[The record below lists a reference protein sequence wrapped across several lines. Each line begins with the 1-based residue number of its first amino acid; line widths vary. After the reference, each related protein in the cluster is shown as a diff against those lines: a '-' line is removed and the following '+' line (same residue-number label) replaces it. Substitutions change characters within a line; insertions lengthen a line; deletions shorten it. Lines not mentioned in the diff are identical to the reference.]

1 MLPNRGKFHMLEKGQ
16 ISSRQF
22 GVILCLYTIGNA
34 IIYSPSQL
42 IVLAKQDAWLSI
54 IIGLLAGMLLIFLY
68 STLGGLFPNLNFAQY
83 SEQIFGRFF
92 GKLAALLVLSFVY
105 ISTLYPVWGI
115 SDFLATRMLSN
126 TPIEVIISITIIM
139 VTFSVILGLETIS
152 RVGEILFPWTLLFL
166 FLVILM
172 LIPQMK
178 LIHFLP
184 IMDEGI
190 KPTIRGGVQF
200 LSFPLTA
207 VFNFLMLLPYA
218 KHVGKAKK
226 AYYLGTLIGAA
237 VIWIVT
243 IANIAVLGVPLA
255 LASIYPTYDMAQK
268 INIGDFL
275 QRVEA
280 IVAIIWF
287 VTQYFYTV
295 LNFYI
300 TTLILAQILGL
311 KEYRPLVLPLGVITV
326 PLANVLIPNI
336 PYSFTFTNQVWPAYA
351 FTVTLLLPLLMLLIA
366 KLRRM
371 PKSSKKPET

>member
-1 MLPNRGKFHMLEKGQ
+1 MLEKGQ

-68 STLGGLFPNLNFAQY
+68 NTLGGLFPNLNFAQY

-92 GKLAALLVLSFVY
+92 GKLAALAALSFVY

-139 VTFSVILGLETIS
+139 VAFSVILGLETIS

-166 FLVILM
+166 ILVILM

-178 LIHFLP
+178 LTHFLP

-218 KHVGKAKK
+218 NHVGKAKK

-371 PKSSKKPET
+371 PKPTKKPET